1 MTDINYFNKSLTEFV
16 SAYQKKASENQIDK
30 TPNNKTIQ
38 PYGIFVDI
46 NSTISFPHLI
56 LEILKEIRKIVSNN
70 HLKLSAEDQEMVDAF
85 EEIVSN
91 FPKYTSD
98 LLDSQIRIRFN
109 NFINQNGIKLDIEQ
123 YNKVYGH
130 MGNIAF
136 LDYLKK
142 HKHSNS
148 LISDFSDYVQKN
160 KLLDKI
166 DFILNLLKYNK
177 SDIDMITAMTIHIKN
192 MKPLVLPSNYIDRN
206 LLIEE
211 FDKIESTIDY
221 IKSITGWNNI
231 KSSNFYNDLL
241 NWYKLI
247 LDGTNYIENIFYD
260 IASILKDKVKNKTQL
275 YVFLNDT
282 LHPFI
287 EKLKSDKEI
296 LLIISKNNDLV
307 SKSNINRRKK
317 RAVENILNNYNCV

>member
-1 MTDINYFNKSLTEFV
+1 MTDIDYFNKSLTEFV
-16 SAYQKKASENQIDK
+16 IAYQKKASENQIDK

-85 EEIVSN
+85 DEIVSS

-98 LLDSQIRIRFN
+98 LLDSKIRIRFN

-123 YNKVYGH
+123 HNKVYGH

-148 LISDFSDYVQKN
+148 LITDFSDYVQKN

-177 SDIDMITAMTIHIKN
+177 GDIDMIKNMTVHIKN
-192 MKPLVLPSNYIDRN
+192 MRPLVLPSIYIDKDF
-206 LLIEE
+206 LIEE
-211 FDKIESTIDY
+211 FDKIESTVDY

-231 KSSNFYNDLL
+231 KSSNLYSDLL
-241 NWYKLI
+241 NLAKQI
-247 LDGTNYIENIFYD
+247 LGEANYVENIFNE
-260 IASILKDKVKNKTQL
+260 IVFTLKDKVKNKTQL

-287 EKLKSDKEI
+287 EKLRSEEEI
-296 LLIISKNNDLV
+296 LLLISKNNDAATTA
-307 SKSNINRRKK
+307 NINRRKK
-317 RAVENILNNYNCV
+317 RAVENILKDFK